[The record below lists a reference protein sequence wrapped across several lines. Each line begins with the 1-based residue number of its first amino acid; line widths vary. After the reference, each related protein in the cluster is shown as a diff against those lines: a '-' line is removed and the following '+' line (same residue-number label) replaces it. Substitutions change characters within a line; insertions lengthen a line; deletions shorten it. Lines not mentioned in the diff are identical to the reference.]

1 MPSITQQQQTSLIQ
15 RICTKER
22 IPHTIAGIR
31 ELVSLGENDC
41 RFTLNALQSVL
52 LATGEVT
59 VESVKETSIGNKEVV
74 KDLQDY
80 WRLVFLCQRE
90 HGRR

>member
-1 MPSITQQQQTSLIQ
+1 MSQITQQQQSSLIQ
-15 RICTKER
+15 RICTKEK

-31 ELVSLGENDC
+31 ELVSLSDGDC
-41 RFTLNALQSVL
+41 RFTVNALQSVL

-59 VESVKETSIGNKEVV
+59 VESVKETAIGNKEIV

-90 HGRR
+90 HGRM